1 MSVFEISD
9 QVLTKEDK
17 LLLEQTTGYSYNN
30 LINDLS
36 KCNITVLEKVYSD
49 EKIINDIELN
59 KLLNYE

>member
-1 MSVFEISD
+1 MNIFEISD

-17 LLLEQTTGYSYNN
+17 LLLEQIIGYSYNN

-36 KCNITVLEKVYSD
+36 KCNITVLKKVYSD